1 MSEISPLAPCLQHLA
16 RDLIRPRSRVTQGQV
31 RYQTKPVRS
40 WPAPRGASGSGA
52 APGADTAD
60 TGTVVVDACPRTFQ
74 ETWSRL
80 GRARIGNGLREGTVA
95 ETLYLTPGLD
105 GPAHLTKKMM
115 DARLGVEL

>member
-1 MSEISPLAPCLQHLA
+1 MDCCVVTDPAWTGA
-16 RDLIRPRSRVTQGQV
+16 ARPRSSPTQGSV
-31 RYQTKPVRS
+31 HCRTKPVRS
-40 WPAPRGASGSGA
+40 WPPPRGASGSGA
-52 APGADTAD
+52 APGANTAD

-80 GRARIGNGLREGTVA
+80 GRARIGNGRREGTVA

-115 DARLGVEL
+115 DARLGV